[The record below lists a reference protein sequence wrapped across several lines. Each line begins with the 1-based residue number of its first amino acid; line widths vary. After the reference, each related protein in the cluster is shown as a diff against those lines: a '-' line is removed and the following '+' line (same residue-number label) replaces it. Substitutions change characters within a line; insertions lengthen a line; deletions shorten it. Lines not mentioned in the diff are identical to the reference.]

1 MSVNDK
7 YNDVLSKFDSV
18 SLSELDDLA
27 LMKRVDKKFVLSTQ
41 HLHDLFEKA
50 KNHYQIL
57 EIEGDRAFSY
67 RTKYLDTTDYHLYNM
82 HHNGRMNRQKVRFRT
97 YDVSDI
103 TFLEIKTKNNK
114 GTTNKTR
121 IKTPEQAI
129 NFEAERTFLA
139 DTLRIETSGLK
150 ESLNNSFS
158 RITLLSFET
167 KERISIDYNLAF
179 NKNGTDIQL
188 PFLSIIEVKREKSNI
203 NSPIVNLLKDIR
215 VYPRGFSKYCMG
227 MAMLNNKVKTNTF
240 KPNLLY
246 IKKLENDY
254 NIA

>member
-1 MSVNDK
+1 MSVNDR
-7 YNDVLSKFDSV
+7 YNDLLSKFDSV
-18 SLSELDDLA
+18 SLSDLDDLA
-27 LMKRVDKKFVLSTQ
+27 LMRRVDKKFVLSTR
-41 HLHDLFEKA
+41 HLHDLFERA
-50 KNHYQIL
+50 KNHYKIL
-57 EIEGDRAFSY
+57 EIEGARAFSY
-67 RTKYLDTTDYHLYNM
+67 RTKYLDTNDYQLYNM

-121 IKTPEQAI
+121 IKTPAQAL
-129 NFEAERTFLA
+129 NSAKERDFLSN
-139 DTLRIETSGLK
+139 TLSVETEGLK

-179 NKNGTDIQL
+179 NKNATDIQL
-188 PFLSIIEVKREKSNI
+188 PFLSIIEVKREKANI

-227 MAMLNNKVKTNTF
+227 MAMLNKNVKTNTF
-240 KPNLLY
+240 KPNLLH
-246 IKKLENDY
+246 IKKIENAY